1 MPPNVPAITLPSGGA
16 YGYTAT
22 TDPQQDSSTHTLIGA
37 GGGGANVNDA
47 YIVQALGTPNNN
59 PNDIPVATVIGI
71 GTLAQRPLTATEG
84 YLWYSTDIFR
94 QDRWTSG
101 AWQSEVMG
109 TPSPL
114 TTKGDVWG
122 FSTVNARIPVGA
134 DGRLLQADSA
144 QALGVGYSTR
154 NIDVNGNFIT
164 NIAAGTSTTP
174 SIYFLGDVASGL
186 YRSAANKIDIA
197 ISGVGNAFD
206 IGASTIQSTRA
217 AANVN
222 GSLLLQGLNSTL
234 SANATWITLS
244 MVGTEV
250 FDSAAMTLGHWRGVN
265 STGIIRST
273 NGATVADVFGLNFS
287 PQAQNTSGTTSAVT
301 TFVCVNSEPIFLSLN
316 SGTGVALNITDAV
329 GFRFRPVNSQTSGT
343 ATITNLTGLL
353 LDKGTTNSP
362 TGAGIT
368 NIYGIHIMS
377 TWDPGGAGAV
387 WGLAIE
393 SGIKSYHVGPMTIG
407 AAAAPIASA
416 ILDLSQTT
424 TGALVVP
431 KMTTAQKNAL
441 TAADGMIVFDT
452 TLVQFQVRQA
462 AAWIRMSA
470 A

>member
-59 PNDIPVATVIGI
+59 PNDIAVATVIGY

-134 DGRLLQADSA
+134 DGRLLQADSS

-186 YRSAANKIDIA
+186 YRSAANKINIA
-197 ISGVGNAFD
+197 ISGVGQAFD

-217 AANVN
+217 GASIS
-222 GSLLLQGLNSTL
+222 GSLNLGGLNSTL
-234 SANATWITLS
+234 SSASPIWVTLTIA
-244 MVGTEV
+244 GTEV
-250 FDSAAMTLGHWRGVN
+250 FDSATVTAGHWRGV
-265 STGIIRST
+265 SATGFIRST
-273 NGATVADVFGLNFS
+273 NGATIADVYGLNFS
-287 PQAQNTSGTTSAVT
+287 PQAQNNSAVSSTVT
-301 TFVCVNSEPIFLSLN
+301 TLVCVNSEPIFVS
-316 SGTGVALNITDAV
+316 SGGAALNITDAV
-329 GFRFRPVNSQTSGT
+329 GFRFRPANSSLLGT
-343 ATITNLTGLL
+343 ATITNLTGIL
-353 LDKGTTNSP
+353 LDKSTANNA

-368 NIYGIHIMS
+368 NIYGVHIFA